1 MSLPKDSRLPLR
13 LEELRNAKGG
23 GRWWAVGSAFH
34 GDALKGSG
42 AQHGRTNTNAVGAT
56 LSSEVSPTF
65 CLIVSGHNKFCGRN
79 FSSKLPI
86 ASWIAK
92 IIFKLHILLA
102 GI

>member
-23 GRWWAVGSAFH
+23 GRWWAVGSAYH

-42 AQHGRTNTNAVGAT
+42 AQHGRTNTSSMGAT
-56 LSSEVSPTF
+56 LSPEVSPTF

-79 FSSKLPI
+79 FS
-86 ASWIAK
+86 
-92 IIFKLHILLA
+92 
-102 GI
+102 